1 MVIDGFDVSRF
12 FHVFNVLTLIVIL
25 AGLVYVAVLAAFV
38 RDFSFI
44 TAHPIAFVME
54 CIAMFALPG
63 LPILFFIITQGVKA
77 NIAFKWFY
85 ALGIKFVIFH
95 ILLHVSGLYK
105 VWFELDS
112 GLNI

>member
-1 MVIDGFDVSRF
+1 MVIEGFDVSRY
-12 FHVFNVLTLIVIL
+12 FHIFNTLTIVVIL

-38 RDFSFI
+38 RDFTFI
-44 TAHPIAFVME
+44 TAHPIAFIME

-63 LPILFFIITQGVKA
+63 LPILLFIITQGVKSS
-77 NIAFKWFY
+77 IAFKWFY

-112 GLNI
+112 GLGI